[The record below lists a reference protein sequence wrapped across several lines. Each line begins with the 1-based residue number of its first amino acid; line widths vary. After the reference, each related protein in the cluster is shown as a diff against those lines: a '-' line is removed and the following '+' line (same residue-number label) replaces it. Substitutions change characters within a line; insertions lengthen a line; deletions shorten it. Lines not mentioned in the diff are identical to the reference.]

1 VASKDLLGWVQ
12 RLQAIAQNGIAFSPG
27 EFDRLRYKEVREVAA
42 EMAAYP
48 DTDLGSVASLFAGA
62 DGYATPKVI
71 CRAAVFDE
79 EGRILMVQELTD
91 HLWTLPGG
99 WIDVGESPARAAER
113 EVFEESGFRVRAV
126 KLAAVFDKLAH
137 PHPAAPHHSYLLF
150 FLCDLEGGEATAS
163 YETPQ
168 IGWFLVDSLPQLS
181 TGRATEGQIRRMF
194 DHHRDRGLPTDFD

>member
-1 VASKDLLGWVQ
+1 VASNDLLRWVQ
-12 RLQAIAQNGIAFSPG
+12 RLQAIAQNGLAFSTG
-27 EFDRLRYKEVREVAA
+27 EFDRLRYQEVGEIAA
-42 EMAAYP
+42 EMAAHP
-48 DTDLGSVASLFAGA
+48 DPDIGSVASLFAGA

-71 CRAAVFDE
+71 CRSAVFDQ
-79 EGRILMVQELTD
+79 EGRILMVQESAD

-113 EVFEESGFRVRAV
+113 EVREETGFRVRVV

-150 FLCDLEGGEATAS
+150 FLCDLEGGEATSS
-163 YETPQ
+163 YETSQ
-168 IGWFLVDSLPQLS
+168 VGWFRSDELPELS
-181 TGRATEGQIRRMF
+181 TGRATQGQIRRMF